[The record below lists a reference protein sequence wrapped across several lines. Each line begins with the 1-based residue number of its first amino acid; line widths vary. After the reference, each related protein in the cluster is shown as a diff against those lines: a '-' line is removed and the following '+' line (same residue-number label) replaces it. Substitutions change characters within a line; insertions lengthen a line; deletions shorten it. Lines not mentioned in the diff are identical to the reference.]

1 MKAGTSK
8 GSKSSASTGSSA
20 AAKKKKKKPRFWTPE
35 EDAYLREAIGKYG
48 VDGYESWKKVAADV
62 PDRSYRECMQRWTK
76 VLTPGLRK
84 GKWDPAEDRELTAL
98 VKNQLQL
105 LGEGNKK
112 RIVWSQISKSFG
124 GRSCKQCRERWINH
138 LDPSVKKSE
147 WTPDEDKCLLAL
159 AQVHPHKWAK
169 IAREI
174 PGRTE
179 NMVKVRWNALN
190 RVKKEDANKSKRKTE
205 KKSKVKAESKV
216 GKPRAQT
223 LPKKGSTGNTFNA
236 SATVSESISGSNT
249 TATNGKENDFNAFV
263 EEDRDTFLDPL
274 NGSGVEP
281 LSPGFVN
288 NSSYVSGGGNMNLK
302 SSVVSGSSHGPSGRR
317 ASALMSAMQIWNQEE
332 DTDMFDHLAE
342 MGETSVNKPVKS
354 EGKHDGELSAIPNIK
369 SANLSSWPK
378 SGGRRRMSSKKQD
391 IFGGEE
397 MDEFLFDESTLGNV
411 SFTRKFSYTNGR
423 KMSGFALPNINKG
436 ADGFHA
442 LPNLNKVVTSLNGGL
457 TYQEDAAAGANYAS
471 WLNPDSDAKRER
483 EASRRESVMLW
494 ANDPKKSKNGRRRS
508 SLLRFAPSLDPQDE
522 IPAFNHSVIPEIE
535 EKGTTKAAVDTDGS
549 IRRMS
554 NKLSQLF
561 ILDFDEDGSPA
572 QAVQL

>member
-1 MKAGTSK
+1 MKAGTNTPK
-8 GSKSSASTGSSA
+8 GSRGTPSSTGGA
-20 AAKKKKKKPRFWTPE
+20 ASLAKKKKKKPRFWTPE
-35 EDAYLREAIGKYG
+35 EDTYLREAIEKYG

-147 WTPDEDKCLLAL
+147 WTPEEDKSLLAL

-190 RVKKEDANKSKRKTE
+190 RVKKEDANKSKRKPE
-205 KKSKVKAESKV
+205 KKTKAKTESKSAKSRV
-216 GKPRAQT
+216 QGQT
-223 LPKKGSTGNTFNA
+223 KKDPLINSYGETMAAPSAVA
-236 SATVSESISGSNT
+236 S
-249 TATNGKENDFNAFV
+249 NGKENSFGDFVDTERN
-263 EEDRDTFLDPL
+263 TFLDPL
-274 NGSGVEP
+274 NGSAVEP

-288 NSSYVSGGGNMNLK
+288 NNSYAAGAASKSGIIP
-302 SSVVSGSSHGPSGRR
+302 GSSPTNGRR
-317 ASALMSAMQIWNQEE
+317 PSALMSAMQIWNQDDDVFDNLGVME
-332 DTDMFDHLAE
+332 DTAI
-342 MGETSVNKPVKS
+342 NKIGRG

-391 IFGGEE
+391 IFEGEE
-397 MDEFLFDESTLGNV
+397 IDEFLFDDSSLGNV
-411 SFTRKFSYTNGR
+411 GFPRKFSYTNGR
-423 KMSGFALPNINKG
+423 KMSGFALPNLNKVAG
-436 ADGFHA
+436 GDGFQA

-457 TYQEDAAAGANYAS
+457 SYQDDTSANNYNT
-471 WLNPDSDAKRER
+471 WLSQDSDAKRER

-494 ANDPKKSKNGRRRS
+494 ANDAKKSKNGRRRS
-508 SLLRFAPSLDPQDE
+508 SLLRFAPGLDPPE
-522 IPAFNHSVIPEIE
+522 ETPAFNHSVIPEIE
-535 EKGTTKAAVDTDGS
+535 EKGIAKSAVDTNGS

-561 ILDFDEDGSPA
+561 IFDFDEEGSPA
-572 QAVQL
+572 QPVHL

>member
-1 MKAGTSK
+1 MKVGASKASKTSP
-8 GSKSSASTGSSA
+8 GAGSSSS
-20 AAKKKKKKPRFWTPE
+20 AKKKKKKPRFWTPE
-35 EDAYLREAIGKYG
+35 EDAYLREAIEKYG

-98 VKNQLQL
+98 VKSQLQL

-147 WTPDEDKCLLAL
+147 WTPEEDKSLLAL

-190 RVKKEDANKSKRKTE
+190 RVKKEDGNKSKRKPE
-205 KKSKVKAESKV
+205 KKVKVKQEAKTKSSKQAAGV
-216 GKPRAQT
+216 RGFNGATGDVLNNPAAT
-223 LPKKGSTGNTFNA
+223 GAGS
-236 SATVSESISGSNT
+236 
-249 TATNGKENDFNAFV
+249 NGKENAFGTFV
-263 EEDRDTFLDPL
+263 EDERNNFLDPM
-274 NGSGVEP
+274 GAHPVEP

-288 NSSYVSGGGNMNLK
+288 NTSYVNTGPGANSKGGI
-302 SSVVSGSSHGPSGRR
+302 GSIPSQGPNGRR
-317 ASALMSAMQIWNQEE
+317 ASALMSAMQIWNQDDDLFGGLGGME
-332 DTDMFDHLAE
+332 DT
-342 MGETSVNKPVKS
+342 SISKPGRG
-354 EGKHDGELSAIPNIK
+354 EGKHESELNAIPNIK

-378 SGGRRRMSSKKQD
+378 SGGRRRMSSKKPD
-391 IFGGEE
+391 TFAEE
-397 MDEFLFDESTLGNV
+397 EIDEFLFDESTLGNV
-411 SFTRKFSYTNGR
+411 NFPRKFSYTNGR

-436 ADGFHA
+436 SGGGDGFQA

-457 TYQEDAAAGANYAS
+457 SYQEEPAGNYS
-471 WLNPDSDAKRER
+471 WLNQDSDAKRER

-522 IPAFNHSVIPEIE
+522 IPSFNHSVIPEIE
-535 EKGTTKAAVDTDGS
+535 EKGTAKPAVDTDGS

-572 QAVQL
+572 QPVQL